1 MTSDATTGAGMALG
15 YARETAGMH
24 PLSPQIDAL
33 TGAGVDPA
41 RIYTDAA
48 DNPESV
54 SSTPPRQGLTA
65 LLDYARPGDTT
76 VVVGIDRLGRNAPEV
91 LATARELSGR
101 RIGLRSLR
109 EGLDTDDPAGAM
121 IVGVLAS
128 LAELDAEIEGQRR
141 STARPRTDSTS
152 TVGRP
157 RALDDDQIDV
167 AERMRAAGQPVP
179 SIAAALGVSRAT
191 LYRTLAE
198 RRSVR

>member
-1 MTSDATTGAGMALG
+1 MALG

-33 TGAGVDPA
+33 TEAGVDPA

-48 DNPESV
+48 DPESV
-54 SSTPPRQGLTA
+54 SSAPPRQGLTA

-141 STARPRTDSTS
+141 STAVPRTDATS